1 MLPLICSSMLLHHLQ
16 YFLPVQPFL
25 VVGEALLA
33 SGFTLLCL
41 SLVAAGE
48 AFDVVHAFCSVG
60 STVFEASRYDLT
72 VCSNGVWMIVPLHS
86 YVQADLLR

>member
-1 MLPLICSSMLLHHLQ
+1 MLIDVASPSPIL
-16 YFLPVQPFL
+16 LPVQPFL

-48 AFDVVHAFCSVG
+48 ALDVVQAFCS
-60 STVFEASRYDLT
+60 TCTMAAQVFEASSYDLA

-86 YVQADLLR
+86 YVHANLLG